1 MTPASSPPVLPTRL
15 RRLVETPSLLT
26 PLRLWRSLNADERA
40 AVARAFLADDSA
52 NRTRLVGLVAAARN
66 FRPATVAKWPDDKVA
81 DAMKYAP
88 VANARHATLLLWVLP
103 QVPDR
108 RVVASRFAGLLGLAD
123 PEDVFDHEA
132 GNVSREMARQAADK
146 LLDEFGARATFVYLL
161 AMAQRKVPTAR
172 ALQEWMRDKVSGKPT
187 PEDDLSAEPAAES
200 SVRRKPLAAEASPA
214 PEERDALRDPAAPR
228 RETDTDPAAEL
239 TDAAAAAP
247 GLAAD
252 AAKPDDLAA
261 DAAKLDDLTDAAAK
275 LDADDADEEDE
286 LAAEAADE
294 PGREHTFTTLD
305 RLLVQAAVDAK
316 HGIEGALSEDEV
328 DDAVDDYVHLS
339 GRRQRSHFHAGFR
352 DALFGRL
359 PANAPLSNQRRAQWY
374 WAGAVRGWARLELWP
389 RIVAAY
395 DDEELVRS
403 LGNGY
408 AASIAAVGDLVRALR
423 EEDRVD
429 ELATFVQTRALTAV
443 PSPELFDSLLDA
455 ATDLLR
461 QGEAARALAILD
473 LLEKVSRS
481 TGSGGHVAYDQLILD
496 AKRRRAH
503 CLRQLDQHDK
513 ASRILLNLLKRGPDA
528 SIRAML
534 HADLGMIKGGFRD
547 LDDVR
552 LPQRTESLERVRQ
565 QLAAGRRHFA
575 KAVEN
580 DVRYASHGHFCL
592 GVLAL
597 CEAEYGP
604 ATTHLDQ
611 AHAVIGA
618 DDGHYGEE
626 LRARIALYSG
636 VATVLRLREE
646 DLSRGARRIVQGLEG
661 GAAFPPY
668 WVRDVMTGLELGPK
682 TALPEVARLVEE
694 KSDED
699 AFDALAAS
707 PAVDHCGWLAPK
719 LHKRAGRRGRKKSE
733 VVEDLYAALRGYRG
747 ACRRGQ
753 DTSESAFEAL
763 DMLEG
768 FAMQGIKTAR
778 FMEMLSRD
786 DYDCPPL
793 DVDDARAAHARCL
806 EAQGETEQAAG
817 VLGPMFQRLT
827 TERDFV
833 EAAGVL
839 QKIRELGAP
848 HEHLERRLSALSEPT
863 ADGEGTQAQPDHD
876 GERPVTVLVVGGDER
891 HAKGEERVRQ
901 EVAREDP
908 AVEVRFVRS
917 GWSPNWQAHMSQVR
931 SRLEE
936 CDATVVMRFMR
947 TQFGRRVRD
956 ECGKASLPWR
966 FCWGAGPTAQAR
978 AVLEAARAARSAAPR
993 GDDQP

>member
-1 MTPASSPPVLPTRL
+1 MSPNAGPPVLPTSL
-15 RRLVETPSLLT
+15 RRLAEAPSLLT
-26 PLRLWRSLNADERA
+26 PLRLWRALNGDERA
-40 AVARAFLADDSA
+40 AVARTFLAADPA
-52 NRTRLVGLVAAARN
+52 NRTHLVGLVAAARN
-66 FRPATVAKWPDDKVA
+66 FRPGTVGKWPDDKVA
-81 DAMKYAP
+81 DAMKHVP
-88 VANARHATLLLWVLP
+88 VANAKRAMSLLRVLP

-108 RVVASRFAGLLGLAD
+108 RIMANRFAGLLGLAD
-123 PEDVFDHEA
+123 PENVFDHED
-132 GNVSREMARQAADK
+132 GGVSQEVARQAADK

-161 AMAQRKVPTAR
+161 ALAQRKVPTAR
-172 ALQEWMRDKVSGKPT
+172 ALRDWMQDKVTGEPT
-187 PEDDLSAEPAAES
+187 TKDDEQRGTHPDAEDAPGGEADADATELDAATAEVDAVAAE
-200 SVRRKPLAAEASPA
+200 V
-214 PEERDALRDPAAPR
+214 D
-228 RETDTDPAAEL
+228 
-239 TDAAAAAP
+239 
-247 GLAAD
+247 AD
-252 AAKPDDLAA
+252 A
-261 DAAKLDDLTDAAAK
+261 DAEELD
-275 LDADDADEEDE
+275 
-286 LAAEAADE
+286 AEAADE
-294 PGREHTFTTLD
+294 SGREHTFTTLD

-359 PANAPLSNQRRAQWY
+359 PANAPLPNQSRARWY

-389 RIVAAY
+389 QIVAAY

-443 PSPELFDSLLDA
+443 PSPEIFESLLEA

-481 TGSGGHVAYDQLILD
+481 TGRGGHVAYDQLILD

-503 CLRQLDQHDK
+503 CLRQLDQHDR
-513 ASRILLNLLKRGPDA
+513 ASRILANLLKRGPDA

-552 LPQRTESLERVRQ
+552 LPQRTESRERVRQ
-565 QLAAGRRHFA
+565 QLDAGRRHFA
-575 KAVEN
+575 KAVHD

-597 CEAEYGP
+597 CEEDYGS

-618 DDGHYGEE
+618 EDGHYGEE

-646 DLSRGARRIVQGLEG
+646 DLSRGVRRIVQGLEG
-661 GAAFPPY
+661 GAALPPY
-668 WVRDVMTGLELGPK
+668 LVRDVMAGLELGPK

-694 KSDED
+694 KGDED

-719 LHKRAGRRGRKKSE
+719 LHERARRPGRKKSE
-733 VVEDLYAALRGYRG
+733 VVEDLYDALRGYRG

-768 FAMQGIKTAR
+768 FAMQGIKTVR
-778 FMEMLSRD
+778 FMETLSRD

-793 DVDDARAAHARCL
+793 NVDDARVAHARCL

-817 VLGPMFQRLT
+817 VLEPLFHRLT

-833 EAAGVL
+833 EAAGLVE
-839 QKIRELGAP
+839 KIRELGARY
-848 HEHLERRLSALSEPT
+848 EHLERRLAAQSEPS
-863 ADGEGTQAQPDHD
+863 ADGEGAPARPEHD
-876 GERPVTVLVVGGDER
+876 GERTVTVLVVGGDER

-901 EVAREDP
+901 EVARADA

-917 GWSPNWQAHMSQVR
+917 GWSPNWRAHMSQVQNL
-931 SRLEE
+931 LEE
-936 CDATVVMRFMR
+936 CDATVVMRFVR

-956 ECGKASLPWR
+956 ECGSASLPWR
-966 FCWGAGPTAQAR
+966 FCWGGGPTAQAR

-993 GDDQP
+993 GDDRP